1 MKGRRTRKAGEVR
14 KQSKPRRHAKPR
26 HFKSKLSQGD
36 KPSSKPFLRQGAI
49 KGRQVRTDKPTTE
62 RNRASKAVVVAE
74 KKSLSQKTT
83 FGKDSFHK
91 TTLSD
96 NKQSGGGRKVK
107 LWEGSPSKRV
117 HTQHTL

>member
-1 MKGRRTRKAGEVR
+1 M
-14 KQSKPRRHAKPR
+14 
-26 HFKSKLSQGD
+26 LSQGD

-62 RNRASKAVVVAE
+62 GNRASKAVVVAE

-83 FGKDSFHK
+83 FGKDSYHK

-96 NKQSGGGRKVK
+96 NKPSGGGRKVK
-107 LWEGSPSKRV
+107 LWEESPSKRV
-117 HTQHTL
+117 SSTLNTHFDKETTYEFGNRST